1 MKIWDEI
8 AGIERQFGVD
18 DVWDALLGTLSNM
31 GFDFAIYLTID
42 ATGNGAFLRTNI
54 PQIYD
59 LIQLKEDPF
68 FKHCCDSYEPMFTG
82 IEFATGYEF
91 MSPEEIEFVR
101 QASDVTGFISGVAL
115 PMRLSGSE
123 RFGGFNL
130 GTSLKKEAFL
140 SVVEQNLEHLKFL
153 CLIAHRRIEE
163 ISQNAVS
170 MNGDFRP
177 LLVAPE
183 TPGGKQLSPRERE
196 VIYLFSQGLSA
207 KETAIACKISHHT
220 VAEYSKNAYRKLGAK
235 NRVDAVKK
243 FLALENKL
251 V

>member
-1 MKIWDEI
+1 
-8 AGIERQFGVD
+8 
-18 DVWDALLGTLSNM
+18 
-31 GFDFAIYLTID
+31 
-42 ATGNGAFLRTNI
+42 
-54 PQIYD
+54 
-59 LIQLKEDPF
+59 
-68 FKHCCDSYEPMFTG
+68 MFTG
-82 IEFATGYEF
+82 IEFATGYEI

-140 SVVEQNLEHLKFL
+140 SVDEQNLEHLKFL